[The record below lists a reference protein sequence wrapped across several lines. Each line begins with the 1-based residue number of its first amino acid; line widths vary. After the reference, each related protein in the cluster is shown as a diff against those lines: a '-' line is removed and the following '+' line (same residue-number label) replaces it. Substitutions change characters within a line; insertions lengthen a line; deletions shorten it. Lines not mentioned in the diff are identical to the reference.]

1 MGREGGVS
9 REGKLMLQ
17 IDQRMNKYWLVQN
30 STINFYLLL
39 QMHTYLLLNLHL
51 PVVGRQ
57 LMMMMMMQMNVL
69 CSLLSLDLNPRAC

>member
-17 IDQRMNKYWLVQN
+17 IDQCMNKYWLVQN

-57 LMMMMMMQMNVL
+57 LMMMMMQMNAL
-69 CSLLSLDLNPRAC
+69 YSQLSLNLNPKAC

>member
-1 MGREGGVS
+1 MGRGGVS

-17 IDQRMNKYWLVQN
+17 IDQRMTKYWLVQN

-57 LMMMMMMQMNVL
+57 LMMMMMQMNVL

>member
-1 MGREGGVS
+1 MGWEGGVA
-9 REGKLMLQ
+9 REGRSMLQ
-17 IDQRMNKYWLVQN
+17 IDQRINKYWLVQN

-57 LMMMMMMQMNVL
+57 LMMMMMQMNVL
-69 CSLLSLDLNPRAC
+69 CSQLSLNLNPKAC

>member
-57 LMMMMMMQMNVL
+57 LMMMMMQMNAL
-69 CSLLSLDLNPRAC
+69 YSQLSLNLNPKAC

>member
-57 LMMMMMMQMNVL
+57 LMMMMMQMNVL
-69 CSLLSLDLNPRAC
+69 CSQLSLNLNPKAC